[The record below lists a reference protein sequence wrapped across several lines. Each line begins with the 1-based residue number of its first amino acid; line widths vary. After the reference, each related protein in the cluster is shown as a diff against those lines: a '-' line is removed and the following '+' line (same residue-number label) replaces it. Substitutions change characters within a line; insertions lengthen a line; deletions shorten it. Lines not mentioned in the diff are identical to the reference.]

1 MARRA
6 GNPPRP
12 KKMGTAGIL
21 AQEVMYVLPAPVYR
35 DPLVR
40 LSLELKAVYAG
51 WGAASIA
58 PSMRGLSLAL
68 RLAAVRL
75 ELPGL
80 PDWWA
85 AVPET
90 RDTDM
95 IVYLADGES
104 PGEQFFETFPP
115 FGPLR
120 GLIEDAA
127 AALAVQEVGL

>member
-1 MARRA
+1 
-6 GNPPRP
+6 
-12 KKMGTAGIL
+12 MGTINQSITQG
-21 AQEVMYVLPAPVYR
+21 EVLCVLPPAIYG

-40 LSLELKAVYAG
+40 LAIELRAVYAG

-127 AALAVQEVGL
+127 AALAEKEAAL